1 MAVSVSVPY
10 TQVVG
15 EGPCADD
22 GVELVSFREEFYR
35 CLSARSDAVF
45 ELTDA
50 LLCSGDP
57 VTTLVDLSLTPEHRR
72 GHGALYDGLNCGR
85 VDIGRLRRAVGAL
98 PLPRSSDGRIVLAID
113 ISPWLRPDAPTS
125 SQRAFCHVYGRGKN
139 QAQLIPGW
147 PYSFVAALEVG
158 RTSWTAVLDAVR
170 LRPDDDETTVTTAQV
185 REVVGRLQSAGHWRG
200 GDPDIVLVFDAGY
213 ELARMAFL
221 LADLPVQVLG
231 RMRSDRVLHFPAPPP
246 GRTGRPP
253 RHGAEFKFADPQ
265 TWPEP
270 DSNTDTDTDRYGT
283 AVTAAWNRLHPRITH
298 RGSWADHPGPP
309 PIVEGTVIR
318 LTVDHLPGD
327 RHPKPV
333 WLWCSHPGAG
343 TADIDRLWQMF
354 LRRFDIEHTFRLFK
368 QTLGWTAPKIR
379 NPEAADRWTWIVLV
393 AHTQLRLARPLAEDL
408 RRPWER
414 PAPPR
419 RLTPARVRRGFP
431 RIRAT
436 MPNPASAPKPS
447 RPGPGRP
454 PGSRNRRPAQH
465 HHVGK
470 RTKIDIT
477 EPKSE
482 TQPG

>member
-1 MAVSVSVPY
+1 M
-10 TQVVG
+10 VG
-15 EGPCADD
+15 EGSCADD

-57 VTTLVDLSLTPEHRR
+57 VTTLVDLSLTPPEHRR

-139 QAQLIPGW
+139 QAQLIPPGW

-185 REVVGRLQSAGHWRG
+185 REVVGRLQSAGHWRD

-231 RMRSDRVLHFPAPPP
+231 RMRSDRVLHFPPAPPP
-246 GRTGRPP
+246 GRTGRHPPGTVPNSNSPTPP
-253 RHGAEFKFADPQ
+253 RPGPN
-265 TWPEP
+265 P
-270 DSNTDTDTDRYGT
+270 T
-283 AVTAAWNRLHPRITH
+283 ATPIPTPTATEQPSLRLGIGCT
-298 RGSWADHPGPP
+298 RGS
-309 PIVEGTVIR
+309 
-318 LTVDHLPGD
+318 LTVDRGPTTRD
-327 RHPKPV
+327 R
-333 WLWCSHPGAG
+333 
-343 TADIDRLWQMF
+343 
-354 LRRFDIEHTFRLFK
+354 RRSSK
-368 QTLGWTAPKIR
+368 
-379 NPEAADRWTWIVLV
+379 
-393 AHTQLRLARPLAEDL
+393 AR
-408 RRPWER
+408 
-414 PAPPR
+414 
-419 RLTPARVRRGFP
+419 
-431 RIRAT
+431 
-436 MPNPASAPKPS
+436 
-447 RPGPGRP
+447 
-454 PGSRNRRPAQH
+454 
-465 HHVGK
+465 
-470 RTKIDIT
+470 
-477 EPKSE
+477 
-482 TQPG
+482 

>member
-1 MAVSVSVPY
+1 M
-10 TQVVG
+10 
-15 EGPCADD
+15 
-22 GVELVSFREEFYR
+22 
-35 CLSARSDAVF
+35 
-45 ELTDA
+45 
-50 LLCSGDP
+50 
-57 VTTLVDLSLTPEHRR
+57 
-72 GHGALYDGLNCGR
+72 
-85 VDIGRLRRAVGAL
+85 
-98 PLPRSSDGRIVLAID
+98 VLAID

-125 SQRAFCHVYGRGKN
+125 SQRAFCHVYGRGRN

-185 REVVGRLQSAGHWRG
+185 REVVGRLQAAGHWSD

-231 RMRSDRVLHFPAPPP
+231 RMRSDRVLHFPAPPA

-253 RHGAEFKFADPQ
+253 RHGAEFKFADSQ

-270 DSNTDTDTDRYGT
+270 DSATDTDTDRYGR

-298 RGSWADHPGPP
+298 RGSWADHPGFP

-333 WLWCSHPGAG
+333 WLWYSHPGAG

-354 LRRFDIEHTFRLFK
+354 LRRFDIEHTFRLFR
-368 QTLGWTAPKIR
+368 QTIQADVGLDR
-379 NPEAADRWTWIVLV
+379 PEDPQPRGGRPMDVDRPDC
-393 AHTQLRLARPLAEDL
+393 AHPTPARPAAR
-408 RRPWER
+408 RRPTPSVGTTRPTATVDAGPRPSRVSAHPRDHAQSCQCTETQSTWSRTPTRLEEPPPR
-414 PAPPR
+414 PAPSR
-419 RLTPARVRRGFP
+419 RETHENRHHEAR
-431 RIRAT
+431 
-436 MPNPASAPKPS
+436 K
-447 RPGPGRP
+447 
-454 PGSRNRRPAQH
+454 
-465 HHVGK
+465 
-470 RTKIDIT
+470 
-477 EPKSE
+477 
-482 TQPG
+482 

>member
-15 EGPCADD
+15 EGSCADD

-185 REVVGRLQSAGHWRG
+185 REVVGRLQSAGHWRD

-231 RMRSDRVLHFPAPPP
+231 RMRSDRVLHFPRAAAGSNRAPTPARCRIQIRRPP
-246 GRTGRPP
+246 DLARTRQQHRYRHRPLRNSRHCGLESVAPEDHSPWIVGRPP
-253 RHGAEFKFADPQ
+253 
-265 TWPEP
+265 
-270 DSNTDTDTDRYGT
+270 GT
-283 AVTAAWNRLHPRITH
+283 
-298 RGSWADHPGPP
+298 
-309 PIVEGTVIR
+309 
-318 LTVDHLPGD
+318 
-327 RHPKPV
+327 
-333 WLWCSHPGAG
+333 
-343 TADIDRLWQMF
+343 
-354 LRRFDIEHTFRLFK
+354 
-368 QTLGWTAPKIR
+368 
-379 NPEAADRWTWIVLV
+379 AADRRRHGDP
-393 AHTQLRLARPLAEDL
+393 ADGRSPA
-408 RRPWER
+408 RRPASQTGVALVLTSGCGHRRYR
-414 PAPPR
+414 PIVADVSAALRYRAHVPVVQADVGLDRPEDPQPR
-419 RLTPARVRRGFP
+419 GGRPMDLDRPGCAHPTPARPAARRRPTPSVGTTRPTATVDAGP
-431 RIRAT
+431 R
-436 MPNPASAPKPS
+436 PS
-447 RPGPGRP
+447 RVSAHPRDHAQSCQCTETQSTRSRTP